1 MLVKP
6 AMLAI
11 NLLFVTTTSNSL
23 HIYIY
28 IYIYIWL
35 SLILNIRETEINILK
50 FNLSIYLKMYFHQ
63 IYNKTTHLTTN
74 FNKNNLHMVVLK
86 TKQRLKLLFFFF
98 L

>member
-6 AMLAI
+6 AVLAI
-11 NLLFVTTTSNSL
+11 NLLFVTITSNSL
-23 HIYIY
+23 H